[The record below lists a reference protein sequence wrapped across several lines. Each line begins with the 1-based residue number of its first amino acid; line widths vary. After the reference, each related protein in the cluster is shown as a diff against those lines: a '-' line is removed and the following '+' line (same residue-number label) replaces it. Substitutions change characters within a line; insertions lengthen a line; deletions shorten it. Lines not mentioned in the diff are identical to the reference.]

1 MAVFLPSC
9 RAGLFRLLY
18 ALGASAEDS
27 EDLIFL
33 HDQQFFAVN
42 LDYRSGI
49 LAEQY
54 AVAFFYC
61 QGDGLAF
68 FKLSSSS
75 GDNDAFLGF
84 FFCGVRD
91 DDSTTN
97 GFRLLDPA
105 DYDAVMK
112 RGQLLCHATTPFKI
126 CSKMG
131 FNDCWFL
138 RATGRVASTHS
149 YRVLIMR

>member
-33 HDQQFFAVN
+33 HDEQLFAVN
-42 LDYRSGI
+42 LDFRSGI
-49 LAEQY
+49 FAEQY

-61 QGDGLAF
+61 QGNGLAF
-68 FKLSSSS
+68 FKLSGSS

-84 FFCGVRD
+84 LFCGVGD
-91 DDSTTN
+91 DDATTN
-97 GFRLLDPA
+97 GLRFLDPS
-105 DYDAVMK
+105 DDNAVM
-112 RGQLLCHATTPFKI
+112 
-126 CSKMG
+126 
-131 FNDCWFL
+131 
-138 RATGRVASTHS
+138 
-149 YRVLIMR
+149 